1 MSPVVGDSGVKAR
14 AELARRQA
22 ELLAA
27 LVGTGPV
34 PGGFDA
40 GRVRAEAAALRGKR
54 VRVLGRIVTGL
65 LDEAGRSVPAD
76 LDARL
81 RDWAR
86 EHPRRTGTG
95 FHDDAR
101 AFVATLPRP
110 RWSARLRKSAV
121 AHR

>member
-1 MSPVVGDSGVKAR
+1 MSPVVVGSGVEAR

-34 PGGFDA
+34 PEGFDA
-40 GRVRAEAAALRGKR
+40 GRVRAEADALRAKR
-54 VRVLGRIVTGL
+54 VRVLGRIVAGL
-65 LDEAGRSVPAD
+65 LDEAGRSIPPD

-95 FHDDAR
+95 FRDDAR
-101 AFVATLPRP
+101 AFLGTLPRP